1 MRLPDEDQSLAVV
14 GCLNPVAESLTQHN
28 AVLRYAKR
36 REARLELLP
45 AQPALRGRVRHAEGF
60 IMHMGGRPKPLGER
74 HVRTLM
80 QFLDQAIGSRLPWI
94 LTHARYPSV
103 VDYKPGRFGGKPAA
117 KFADHVEPCPLLFQ
131 QLPVDADPS
140 GSQKSGLR
148 PETGKDAMHNQ
159 MRRALG
165 IIAGGVGQVAL
176 AVEEQL
182 SGFDIDHPQ
191 GQRGLVAAALLL

>member
-45 AQPALRGRVRHAEGF
+45 AQPALRGRVCHAEGF

-80 QFLDQAIGSRLPWI
+80 QFLDQAIGSPPAGVL
-94 LTHARYPSV
+94 A
-103 VDYKPGRFGGKPAA
+103 PGRVPF
-117 KFADHVEPCPLLFQ
+117 V
-131 QLPVDADPS
+131 
-140 GSQKSGLR
+140 
-148 PETGKDAMHNQ
+148 
-159 MRRALG
+159 
-165 IIAGGVGQVAL
+165 
-176 AVEEQL
+176 
-182 SGFDIDHPQ
+182 
-191 GQRGLVAAALLL
+191 RG